1 MRMIG
6 KFARRIRAAAAV
18 FTCVV
23 AATAVGSSAHA
34 DEAAASQD
42 SPEIRLSAATWKDVE
57 KLVADHSGRIV
68 VVDVWSTSCLPCM
81 TEFPHLLTLQKT
93 HGEKLVCVSF
103 NVDYVGIK
111 SKPAE
116 YYRPRV
122 ETFLRKHNATVINLM
137 CTMESDRLFADL
149 ELDSIPAVYVYGT
162 DGKLKRR
169 FDSSLL
175 EDGEEEAFTY
185 AADINPFVAELISR
199 SR

>member
-1 MRMIG
+1 MSTVGTFKHLR
-6 KFARRIRAAAAV
+6 RAAGVVITLA
-18 FTCVV
+18 V
-23 AATAVGSSAHA
+23 AAFAVGGSLSADDA
-34 DEAAASQD
+34 VASQGTL
-42 SPEIRLSAATWKDVE
+42 EIKLSAATWKDVE
-57 KLVADHSGRIV
+57 KLVADNPGKIV

-93 HGEKLVCVSF
+93 HGDKLVCVSF

-122 ETFLRKHNATVINLM
+122 EKFLRKHDTTVINLL
-137 CTMESDRLFADL
+137 CTTETDKLFADL
-149 ELDSIPAVYVYGT
+149 KLDSIPAVYVYGT
-162 DGKLKRR
+162 DGKLARR

-185 AADINPFVAELISR
+185 ESDINPFVAELTSQGR
-199 SR
+199 